1 MPLTEQEL
9 AAIRERISTRTMT
22 EAVNHNYYSL
32 DALLD
37 SHAALQEEN
46 ARLRGV
52 LGRVRELLLSS
63 RWQENHYRMSASDM
77 AIIGMEIKKA
87 ITPPEPVQ

>member
-1 MPLTEQEL
+1 MPILTEQEL
-9 AAIRERISTRTMT
+9 AAIQEARERSG
-22 EAVNHNYYSL
+22 ELQADDV